1 MNKQLNRDLK
11 SLNIRDYEDNSQ
23 HRQAMG
29 YFKHTAYKLGISQA
43 ELLLMLQTKSIEQI
57 NREYHFKHGHAQ
69 EFSVK
74 EIRNARNKK
83 RN

>member
-1 MNKQLNRDLK
+1 MNRELK
-11 SLNIRDYEDNSQ
+11 AVNIRDYADNGQ

-29 YFKHTAYKLGISQA
+29 YFKHTAHKLKISQA
-43 ELLLMLQTKSIEQI
+43 ELLRKLQTMSLEQV
-57 NREYHFKHGHAQ
+57 NEEYNFIHGHAQ